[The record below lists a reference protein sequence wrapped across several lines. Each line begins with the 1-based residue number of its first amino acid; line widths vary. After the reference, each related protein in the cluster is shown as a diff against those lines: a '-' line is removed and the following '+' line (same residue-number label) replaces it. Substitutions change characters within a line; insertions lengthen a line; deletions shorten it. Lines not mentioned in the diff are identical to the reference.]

1 MSDLQ
6 RIADKSFV
14 VGRRSAGPRGVAR
27 DHVEQVTDQLT
38 RTVTM
43 SADTRE

>member
-6 RIADKSFV
+6 WIAENCWSSGGV
-14 VGRRSAGPRGVAR
+14 PRGHGVVAR

-38 RTVTM
+38 RTVAM